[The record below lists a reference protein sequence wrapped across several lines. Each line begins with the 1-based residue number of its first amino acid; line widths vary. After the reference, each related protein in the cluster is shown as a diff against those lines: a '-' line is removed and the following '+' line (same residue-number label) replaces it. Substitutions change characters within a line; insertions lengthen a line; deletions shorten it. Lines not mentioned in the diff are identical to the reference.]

1 MGTFPFHC
9 CPHAQGPVQTSR
21 SELGRGGRGE
31 LGEAWPPGV
40 REAEGLRLQL
50 YSSAWAL
57 PRNLLLPRGVQ
68 AERPWARLRV
78 RVYRAE
84 GLPTVRSG
92 LLGSLTRALHD
103 QHVLLDP
110 YVRVSFLGQQV
121 SHPCPPRP
129 QLEPFKK
136 YLLIKDNLS

>member
-9 CPHAQGPVQTSR
+9 HLRARGPVQTLR
-21 SELGRGGRGE
+21 SELGCGGNGE
-31 LGEAWPPGV
+31 LDETWPGGVGV
-40 REAEGLRLQL
+40 RGAEGLRLQL
-50 YSSAWAL
+50 YSSVWAL

-84 GLPTVRSG
+84 GLPTVRTG
-92 LLGSLTRALHD
+92 LLGSLARALHD

-121 SHPCPPRP
+121 SHSCPPMP
-129 QLEPFKK
+129 HLEFFKK
-136 YLLIKDNLS
+136 LFV

>member
-1 MGTFPFHC
+1 MPRDQFRHREVSWGEVGVENWARHGLQGQRSRG
-9 CPHAQGPVQTSR
+9 AQ
-21 SELGRGGRGE
+21 
-31 LGEAWPPGV
+31 A
-40 REAEGLRLQL
+40 AA

>member
-1 MGTFPFHC
+1 MRD
-9 CPHAQGPVQTSR
+9 V
-21 SELGRGGRGE
+21 
-31 LGEAWPPGV
+31 
-40 REAEGLRLQL
+40 
-50 YSSAWAL
+50 

-84 GLPTVRSG
+84 GLPTVRTG
-92 LLGSLTRALHD
+92 LLGSLARALHD

-121 SHPCPPRP
+121 SHAYPPMP
-129 QLEPFKK
+129 QLEPFKILFI
-136 YLLIKDNLS
+136 Y